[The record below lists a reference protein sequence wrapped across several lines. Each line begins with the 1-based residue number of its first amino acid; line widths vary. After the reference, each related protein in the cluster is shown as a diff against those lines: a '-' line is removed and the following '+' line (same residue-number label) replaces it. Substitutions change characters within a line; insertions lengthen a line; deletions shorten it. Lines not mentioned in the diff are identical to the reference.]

1 MHNTGVRLTRL
12 ALAMCVVGCTSLAW
26 AQGGS
31 KGAPWNTLN
40 AAQKSVLAPLQNDWA
55 GIDGQRQQKWLEMA
69 ARFPSMPAEE
79 QTRIKERMAHWSQL
93 TPTQRNLARQQ
104 FQEARELPP
113 EQRSTKWQEYQALT
127 VEEREA
133 LARQGKPAAR
143 VQAKSERLAQELAE
157 RPPGN
162 AKRNVVSAPV
172 ASPSKVVG
180 AAALQ
185 AKPGATTNPITT
197 RVTPPL
203 HHQAGLPK
211 IAATPGF
218 VDPSTL
224 LPKRGPQGAAVQA
237 LAASAAAS
245 APGRN

>member
-1 MHNTGVRLTRL
+1 MHEFRAWLTRL
-12 ALAMCVVGCTSLAW
+12 ALALGVLGFASLAL
-26 AQGGS
+26 AQGPG

-40 AAQKSVLAPLQNDWA
+40 ESQRSVLAPLQSDWA
-55 GIDGQRQQKWLEMA
+55 SIDAQRQQKWLEMA
-69 ARFPSMPAEE
+69 ARFPSMPAQE
-79 QTRIKERMAHWSQL
+79 QTRIKERMAQWSRL

-104 FQEARELPP
+104 FQEARELPA
-113 EQRSTKWQEYQALT
+113 EQRSTRWQEYQALPA
-127 VEEREA
+127 EEREA

-143 VQAKSERLAQELAE
+143 AQAKSERQARELAE
-157 RPPGN
+157 SPASN
-162 AKRNVVSAPV
+162 AKRNVVSAP
-172 ASPSKVVG
+172 AAPPSKVVG

-197 RVTPPL
+197 RVSPPL
-203 HHQAGLPK
+203 HHQPGLPK

-245 APGRN
+245 ASGRN